1 MWNGGLFCRCQANEV
16 GWCVG
21 VNSGEKVPCFIPQKS
36 PQKRSLGMCKMSE
49 KMRLDGQMGG
59 QMGGQN
65 SDTANGSRG
74 G

>member
-1 MWNGGLFCRCQANEV
+1 MRVSIWVKKYPVL
-16 GWCVG
+16 
-21 VNSGEKVPCFIPQKS
+21 SKKKD
-36 PQKRSLGMCKMSE
+36 PQKRSFGMYKMSE